1 MNQLAPKRSLVD
13 QGTTCGELLNMAQR
27 ELTALFRAV
36 TELFGAEQA
45 ELSAEDWLHE
55 VEAGRA
61 LPASTREWRQVT
73 LRVITQLAER
83 CSGPNVIAAS
93 AQIQS
98 ASY

>member
-1 MNQLAPKRSLVD
+1 MNQLALKRSLVD
-13 QGTTCGELLNMAQR
+13 EGATCAELLSMAQR

-45 ELSAEDWLHE
+45 ALSAEDWLDE
-55 VEAGRA
+55 VEAGRT

-73 LRVITQLAER
+73 VRVIAQLADR
-83 CSGPNVIAAS
+83 FATAVPMSP
-93 AQIQS
+93 QLQS